1 MKNFRENEIIKLTVS
16 QFAKLHNVNK
26 RTLHYYDE
34 IGIFSPDYKGD
45 NGYRYYDYMQGIDF
59 EYIKMLKELNMG
71 LDEIKK
77 YIDNPNEED
86 FKEIAEV
93 KIKEIDQEIRTLNR
107 RREVL
112 EDKLNKLNKCDDLRK
127 KNSVKV
133 IECEEQK
140 FFYTPFKFEDD
151 DLKQLISHIKDV
163 WTVDEYCKGIGS
175 FISVDKIQMGE
186 FEEYDGLFI
195 EMLEDMESKNTK
207 NTIIKPKGKY
217 ICAYHMGDWD
227 TLPDFYGEI
236 VKYAEENNLTLVGY
250 SFEIGMNDFAIS
262 DMEDYITQIMIRV
275 EENNINSVK

>member
-45 NGYRYYDYMQGIDF
+45 NGYRYYDYMQGVDF

-71 LDEIKK
+71 LDEIKR

-93 KIKEIDQEIRTLNR
+93 KIKEINQEIKLLNR
-107 RREVL
+107 RKEVL
-112 EDKLNKLNKCDDLRK
+112 EDKLQKLSKCDEVRN
-127 KNSVKV
+127 KNYIKV
-133 IECEEQK
+133 VECEEEK

-175 FISVDKIQMGE
+175 FVSVEKIQRGE

-195 EMLEDMESKNTK
+195 EMLDDIDSK

-227 TLPDFYGEI
+227 TLPKFYGEI
-236 VKYAEENNLTLVGY
+236 VEYAEENNLTLVGY

-262 DMEDYITQIMIRV
+262 DMKDYITQIMIRV

>member
-45 NGYRYYDYMQGIDF
+45 NGYRYYDYMQGVDF

-77 YIDNPNEED
+77 YIDSPNEED
-86 FKEIAEV
+86 FKEIADV
-93 KIKEIDQEIRTLNR
+93 KIKEIDREIRTLNR

-112 EDKLNKLNKCDDLRK
+112 ENKLNKLNKCDEVRK
-127 KNSVKV
+127 KNSIKV
-133 IECEEQK
+133 IDCEEQK
-140 FFYTPFKFEDD
+140 FFFTPFKFEDD
-151 DLKQLISHIKDV
+151 DLKQLIAHIKDV

-175 FISVDKIQMGE
+175 FVSVDKIKRGE

-227 TLPDFYGEI
+227 TLPNFYGEI

>member
-45 NGYRYYDYMQGIDF
+45 NGYRYYDYMQGVDF

-71 LDEIKK
+71 LDEIKR

-93 KIKEIDQEIRTLNR
+93 KIKEINQEIKLLNR
-107 RREVL
+107 RKEVL
-112 EDKLNKLNKCDDLRK
+112 EDKLQKLSKCDEARN
-127 KNSVKV
+127 KNYIKV
-133 IECEEQK
+133 VECEEEK

-163 WTVDEYCKGIGS
+163 WAVDEYCKGIGS
-175 FISVDKIQMGE
+175 FISVDKIQRGE

-195 EMLEDMESKNTK
+195 EMLDDMESKNTK

-227 TLPDFYGEI
+227 TLPDFYDEI

>member
-34 IGIFSPDYKGD
+34 IGIFSPDYKGE
-45 NGYRYYDYMQGIDF
+45 NGYRYYDYMQGVDF

-71 LDEIKK
+71 LDEIKR

-93 KIKEIDQEIRTLNR
+93 KIKEINQEIKLLNR
-107 RREVL
+107 RKEVL
-112 EDKLNKLNKCDDLRK
+112 EDKLQKLSKCDEVRN
-127 KNSVKV
+127 KNYIKV
-133 IECEEQK
+133 VECEEEK

-175 FISVDKIQMGE
+175 FVSVEKIQRGE

-195 EMLEDMESKNTK
+195 EMLDDIDSDNM
-207 NTIIKPKGKY
+207 IIKPKGKY

-227 TLPDFYGEI
+227 TLPDFYDEI

>member
-45 NGYRYYDYMQGIDF
+45 NGYRYYDYMQGVDF

-71 LDEIKK
+71 LDEIKR

-86 FKEIAEV
+86 FKEIAEI

-175 FISVDKIQMGE
+175 FISVDKIQRGE

-195 EMLEDMESKNTK
+195 EMLDDMESKNTK

-227 TLPDFYGEI
+227 TLPDFYDEI

>member
-45 NGYRYYDYMQGIDF
+45 NGYRYYDYMQGVDF

-71 LDEIKK
+71 LDEIKR

-93 KIKEIDQEIRTLNR
+93 KIKEINQEIKLLNR
-107 RREVL
+107 RKEVL
-112 EDKLNKLNKCDDLRK
+112 EDKLQKLSKCDEVRN
-127 KNSVKV
+127 KNYIKV
-133 IECEEQK
+133 VECEEEK

-175 FISVDKIQMGE
+175 FVSVEKIQRGE

-262 DMEDYITQIMIRV
+262 DMKDYITQIMIRV

>member
-45 NGYRYYDYMQGIDF
+45 NGYRYYDYMQGVDF

-71 LDEIKK
+71 LDEIKR

-86 FKEIAEV
+86 FKEIADV
-93 KIKEIDQEIRTLNR
+93 KIKEINQEIRTLNR
-107 RREVL
+107 RKEVL
-112 EDKLNKLNKCDDLRK
+112 EDKLQKLSKCDEARN
-127 KNSVKV
+127 KNYIKV
-133 IECEEQK
+133 VECEEEK

-175 FISVDKIQMGE
+175 FISVDKIQRGE

-195 EMLEDMESKNTK
+195 EMLDDMESKNTK

-227 TLPDFYGEI
+227 TLPDFYDEI

>member
-34 IGIFSPDYKGD
+34 IGIFSPDYKGE
-45 NGYRYYDYMQGIDF
+45 NGYRYYDYMQGVDF

-71 LDEIKK
+71 LDEIKR

-93 KIKEIDQEIRTLNR
+93 KIKEIDQEIKLLNR
-107 RREVL
+107 RKEVL
-112 EDKLNKLNKCDDLRK
+112 EDKLQKLSKCDEVRN
-127 KNSVKV
+127 KNYIKV
-133 IECEEQK
+133 VECEEEK

-175 FISVDKIQMGE
+175 FVSVEKIQRGE

-195 EMLEDMESKNTK
+195 EMLDDIDSDNM
-207 NTIIKPKGKY
+207 IIKPKGKY

-227 TLPDFYGEI
+227 TLPDFYDEI

>member
-34 IGIFSPDYKGD
+34 IGIFSPDYKGE
-45 NGYRYYDYMQGIDF
+45 NGYRYYDYMQGVDF

-77 YIDNPNEED
+77 YIDSPNEED
-86 FKEIAEV
+86 FKEIADV
-93 KIKEIDQEIRTLNR
+93 KIKEIDREIRTLNR

-112 EDKLNKLNKCDDLRK
+112 EDKLNKLNKCDEVRK
-127 KNSVKV
+127 KNSIKV
-133 IECEEQK
+133 IDCEEQK
-140 FFYTPFKFEDD
+140 FFFTPFKFEDD
-151 DLKQLISHIKDV
+151 DLKQLIADIKDV

-175 FISVDKIQMGE
+175 FVSVDKIKRGE

-227 TLPDFYGEI
+227 TLPNFYGEI

>member
-34 IGIFSPDYKGD
+34 IGIFSPDYKGE
-45 NGYRYYDYMQGIDF
+45 NGYRYYDYMQGVDF

-71 LDEIKK
+71 LDEIKR

-86 FKEIAEV
+86 FKEVAEV
-93 KIKEIDQEIRTLNR
+93 KIKEINQEIKLLNR
-107 RREVL
+107 RKEVL
-112 EDKLNKLNKCDDLRK
+112 EDKLQKLSKCDEVRN
-127 KNSVKV
+127 KNYIKV
-133 IECEEQK
+133 VECEEEK

-175 FISVDKIQMGE
+175 FVSVEKIQRGE

-195 EMLEDMESKNTK
+195 EMLDDIDSDNM
-207 NTIIKPKGKY
+207 IIKPKGKY

-227 TLPDFYGEI
+227 TLPDFYDEI

-262 DMEDYITQIMIRV
+262 DMKDYITQIMIRV

>member
-45 NGYRYYDYMQGIDF
+45 NGYRYYDYMQGVDF

-71 LDEIKK
+71 LDEIKR

-93 KIKEIDQEIRTLNR
+93 KIKEINQEIKLLNR
-107 RREVL
+107 RKEVL
-112 EDKLNKLNKCDDLRK
+112 EDKLQKLSKCDEVRN
-127 KNSVKV
+127 KNYIKV
-133 IECEEQK
+133 VECEEEK

-175 FISVDKIQMGE
+175 FISVDKIQRGE

-195 EMLEDMESKNTK
+195 EMLDDMESKNTK

-227 TLPDFYGEI
+227 TLPDFYDEI

>member
-34 IGIFSPDYKGD
+34 IGIFSPDYKGE
-45 NGYRYYDYMQGIDF
+45 NGYRYYDYMQGVDF

-93 KIKEIDQEIRTLNR
+93 KIKEINQEIKLLNR
-107 RREVL
+107 RKEVL
-112 EDKLNKLNKCDDLRK
+112 EDKLQKLSKCDEVRN
-127 KNSVKV
+127 KNYIKV
-133 IECEEQK
+133 VECEEEK

-175 FISVDKIQMGE
+175 FVSVEKIQRGE

-195 EMLEDMESKNTK
+195 EMLDDIDSDNM
-207 NTIIKPKGKY
+207 IIKPKGKY

-227 TLPDFYGEI
+227 TLPKFYGEI
-236 VKYAEENNLTLVGY
+236 VEYAEENNLTLVGY

-262 DMEDYITQIMIRV
+262 DMKDYITQIMIRV

>member
-45 NGYRYYDYMQGIDF
+45 NGYRYYDYMQGVDF

-71 LDEIKK
+71 LDEIKR

-93 KIKEIDQEIRTLNR
+93 KIKEINQEIKLLNR
-107 RREVL
+107 RKEVL
-112 EDKLNKLNKCDDLRK
+112 EDKLQKLSKCDEVRN
-127 KNSVKV
+127 KNYIKV
-133 IECEEQK
+133 VECEEEK

-175 FISVDKIQMGE
+175 FISVDKIQRGE

-195 EMLEDMESKNTK
+195 EMLDDMESKNTK

-262 DMEDYITQIMIRV
+262 DMKDYITQIMIRV

>member
-34 IGIFSPDYKGD
+34 IGIFSPDYKGE
-45 NGYRYYDYMQGIDF
+45 NGYRYYDYMQGVDF

-93 KIKEIDQEIRTLNR
+93 KIKEINQEIKLLNR
-107 RREVL
+107 RKEVL
-112 EDKLNKLNKCDDLRK
+112 EDKLQKLSKCDEVRN
-127 KNSVKV
+127 KNYIKV
-133 IECEEQK
+133 VECEEEK

-175 FISVDKIQMGE
+175 FISVDKIQRGE

-217 ICAYHMGDWD
+217 ICAYHMGNWD
-227 TLPDFYGEI
+227 TLPDFYDEI

-262 DMEDYITQIMIRV
+262 DMKDYITQIMIRV

>member
-45 NGYRYYDYMQGIDF
+45 NGYRYYDYMQGVDF

-86 FKEIAEV
+86 FKKIAEV
-93 KIKEIDQEIRTLNR
+93 KIKEIDQEIMTLNR

-112 EDKLNKLNKCDDLRK
+112 EDKLNKLNKCDEVRK
-127 KNSVKV
+127 KNSIKV
-133 IECEEQK
+133 IDCEEQK

-175 FISVDKIQMGE
+175 FVSVEKIQRGE

-195 EMLEDMESKNTK
+195 EMLDDIDSK
-207 NTIIKPKGKY
+207 NTIIKLKGKY

-236 VKYAEENNLTLVGY
+236 VEYAEENNLTLVGY

-262 DMEDYITQIMIRV
+262 DMGDYITQIMIRV

>member
-34 IGIFSPDYKGD
+34 IGIFSPDYKGE
-45 NGYRYYDYMQGIDF
+45 NGYRYYDYMQGVDF

-71 LDEIKK
+71 LDEIKR

-175 FISVDKIQMGE
+175 FISVDKIQRGE

-195 EMLEDMESKNTK
+195 EMLDDMESKNTK

-227 TLPDFYGEI
+227 TLPDFYDEI
-236 VKYAEENNLTLVGY
+236 VEYAEENNLTLVGY

>member
-45 NGYRYYDYMQGIDF
+45 NGYRYYDYMQGVDF

-71 LDEIKK
+71 LDEIKR

-93 KIKEIDQEIRTLNR
+93 KIKEINQEIKLLNR
-107 RREVL
+107 RKEVL
-112 EDKLNKLNKCDDLRK
+112 EDKLQKLSKCDEVRN
-127 KNSVKV
+127 KNYIKV
-133 IECEEQK
+133 VECEEEK

-175 FISVDKIQMGE
+175 FVSVEKIQRGE

-195 EMLEDMESKNTK
+195 EMLDDINSD

-227 TLPDFYGEI
+227 TLPKFYGEI
-236 VKYAEENNLTLVGY
+236 LEYAEENNLTLVGY

-262 DMEDYITQIMIRV
+262 DMKDYITQIMIRV

>member
-45 NGYRYYDYMQGIDF
+45 NGYRYYDYMQGVDF

-93 KIKEIDQEIRTLNR
+93 KIKEINQEIKLLNR
-107 RREVL
+107 RKEVL
-112 EDKLNKLNKCDDLRK
+112 EDKLQKLSKCDEVRN
-127 KNSVKV
+127 KNYIKV
-133 IECEEQK
+133 VECEEEK

-175 FISVDKIQMGE
+175 FVSVEKIQRGE

-195 EMLEDMESKNTK
+195 EMLDDIDSK

-227 TLPDFYGEI
+227 TLPKFYGEI
-236 VKYAEENNLTLVGY
+236 VEYAEENNLTLVGY

>member
-45 NGYRYYDYMQGIDF
+45 NGYRYYDYMQGVDF

-86 FKEIAEV
+86 FKKIAEV
-93 KIKEIDQEIRTLNR
+93 KIKEINQEIKLLNR
-107 RREVL
+107 RKEVL
-112 EDKLNKLNKCDDLRK
+112 EDKLQKLSKCDEARN
-127 KNSVKV
+127 KNYIKV
-133 IECEEQK
+133 VECEEEK

-175 FISVDKIQMGE
+175 FISVDKIQRGE

-195 EMLEDMESKNTK
+195 EMLDDMESKNTK

-227 TLPDFYGEI
+227 TLPDFYDEI

>member
-34 IGIFSPDYKGD
+34 IGIFSPDYKGE
-45 NGYRYYDYMQGIDF
+45 NGYRYYDYMQGVDF

-77 YIDNPNEED
+77 YIDSPNEED

-93 KIKEIDQEIRTLNR
+93 KIKEIDQEIKLLNR

-112 EDKLNKLNKCDDLRK
+112 EDKLNKLNKCDEVRK
-127 KNSVKV
+127 KNSIKV
-133 IECEEQK
+133 IDCEEQK
-140 FFYTPFKFEDD
+140 FFFTPFKFEDD
-151 DLKQLISHIKDV
+151 DLKQLIAHIKDV

-175 FISVDKIQMGE
+175 FVSVDKIKRGE

-227 TLPDFYGEI
+227 TLPNFYGEI

>member
-34 IGIFSPDYKGD
+34 IGIFSPDYKGE
-45 NGYRYYDYMQGIDF
+45 NGYRYYDYMQGVDF

-77 YIDNPNEED
+77 YIDSPNEEN
-86 FKEIAEV
+86 FKEIADA
-93 KIKEIDQEIRTLNR
+93 KINEIDREIRTLNR

-112 EDKLNKLNKCDDLRK
+112 EDKLNKLNKCDEVRK
-127 KNSVKV
+127 KNSIKV
-133 IECEEQK
+133 IDCEEQK
-140 FFYTPFKFEDD
+140 FFFTPFKFEDD
-151 DLKQLISHIKDV
+151 DLKQLIAHIKDV

-175 FISVDKIQMGE
+175 FVSVDKIKRGE

-207 NTIIKPKGKY
+207 NTIIKLKGKY

-227 TLPDFYGEI
+227 TLPNFYGEI

-262 DMEDYITQIMIRV
+262 DMKDYITQIMIRV

>member
-45 NGYRYYDYMQGIDF
+45 NGYRYYDYMQGVDF

-86 FKEIAEV
+86 FKEIADV
-93 KIKEIDQEIRTLNR
+93 KIKEIDQEIKLLNR
-107 RREVL
+107 RKEVL
-112 EDKLNKLNKCDDLRK
+112 DDKLQKLNKCDEVRK
-127 KNSVKV
+127 KNNIKV
-133 IECEEQK
+133 VECEEEK

-175 FISVDKIQMGE
+175 FVSVEKIQRGE

-195 EMLEDMESKNTK
+195 EMLDDINSD

-227 TLPDFYGEI
+227 KLPDFYGEI

-262 DMEDYITQIMIRV
+262 DMKDYITQIMIRV

>member
-34 IGIFSPDYKGD
+34 IGIFSPDYKGE
-45 NGYRYYDYMQGIDF
+45 NGYRYYDYMQGVDF

-93 KIKEIDQEIRTLNR
+93 KIKEIDQEIKLLNR

-112 EDKLNKLNKCDDLRK
+112 EDKLNKLNKCDEVRK
-127 KNSVKV
+127 KNSIKV
-133 IECEEQK
+133 IDCEEQK
-140 FFYTPFKFEDD
+140 FFFTPFKFKDD
-151 DLKQLISHIKDV
+151 DLKQLIAHIKDV

-175 FISVDKIQMGE
+175 FVSVDKIKRGE

-207 NTIIKPKGKY
+207 NTIIKQKGKY

-227 TLPDFYGEI
+227 TLPNFYGEI

-262 DMEDYITQIMIRV
+262 DMGDYITQIMIRV

>member
-34 IGIFSPDYKGD
+34 IGIFSPDYKGE
-45 NGYRYYDYMQGIDF
+45 NGYRYYDYMQGVDF

-71 LDEIKK
+71 LDEIKR

-140 FFYTPFKFEDD
+140 FFYTSFKFEDD

-175 FISVDKIQMGE
+175 FISVDKIQRGE

-195 EMLEDMESKNTK
+195 EMLDDMESKNTK

-227 TLPDFYGEI
+227 TLPNFYGEI

>member
-45 NGYRYYDYMQGIDF
+45 NGYRYYDYMQGVDF

-71 LDEIKK
+71 LDEIKR

-93 KIKEIDQEIRTLNR
+93 KIKEINQEIKLLNR
-107 RREVL
+107 RKEVL
-112 EDKLNKLNKCDDLRK
+112 EDKLNKLNKCDDVRK

-140 FFYTPFKFEDD
+140 FFYTPFKFEDE

-175 FISVDKIQMGE
+175 FVSVEKIQRGE

-195 EMLEDMESKNTK
+195 EMLDDIDSDNM
-207 NTIIKPKGKY
+207 IIKPKGKY

-227 TLPDFYGEI
+227 TLPDFYDEI

-262 DMEDYITQIMIRV
+262 DMKDYITQIMIRV

>member
-45 NGYRYYDYMQGIDF
+45 NGYRYYDYMQGVDF

-77 YIDNPNEED
+77 YIDSPNEED
-86 FKEIAEV
+86 FKEIADV
-93 KIKEIDQEIRTLNR
+93 KIKEIDREIRILNR

-112 EDKLNKLNKCDDLRK
+112 EDKLNKLNKCDEVRK
-127 KNSVKV
+127 KNSIKV
-133 IECEEQK
+133 IDCEEQK
-140 FFYTPFKFEDD
+140 FFFTPFKFEDD
-151 DLKQLISHIKDV
+151 DLKQLITHIKDV

-175 FISVDKIQMGE
+175 FVSVDKIKRGE

-227 TLPDFYGEI
+227 TLPNFYGEI
-236 VKYAEENNLTLVGY
+236 VKYAEGNNLTLVGY

>member
-34 IGIFSPDYKGD
+34 IGIFSPDYKGE
-45 NGYRYYDYMQGIDF
+45 NGYRYYDYMQGVDF

-71 LDEIKK
+71 LDEIKR

-112 EDKLNKLNKCDDLRK
+112 EDKLQKLSKCDEVRN
-127 KNSVKV
+127 KNYIKV
-133 IECEEQK
+133 VECEEEK

-175 FISVDKIQMGE
+175 FISVDKIQRGE

-195 EMLEDMESKNTK
+195 EMLDDMESKNTK

-227 TLPDFYGEI
+227 TLPDFYDEI

-275 EENNINSVK
+275 E

>member
-45 NGYRYYDYMQGIDF
+45 NGYRYYDYMQGVDF

-93 KIKEIDQEIRTLNR
+93 KIKEIDQEIKLLNR
-107 RREVL
+107 RKEVL
-112 EDKLNKLNKCDDLRK
+112 DDKLQKLNKCDEVRK
-127 KNSVKV
+127 KNNIKV
-133 IECEEQK
+133 VECEEEK

-175 FISVDKIQMGE
+175 FVSVEKIQRGE

-195 EMLEDMESKNTK
+195 EMLDDIDSK

-227 TLPDFYGEI
+227 TLPDFYDEI

>member
-26 RTLHYYDE
+26 RILHYYDE
-34 IGIFSPDYKGD
+34 IGIFSPDYKGE
-45 NGYRYYDYMQGIDF
+45 NGYRYYDYMQGVDF

-71 LDEIKK
+71 LDEIKR

-175 FISVDKIQMGE
+175 FISVDKIQRGE

-195 EMLEDMESKNTK
+195 EMLDDMESKNTK

-227 TLPDFYGEI
+227 TLPDFYDEI
-236 VKYAEENNLTLVGY
+236 VEYAEENNLTLVGY

>member
-45 NGYRYYDYMQGIDF
+45 NGYRYYDYMQGVDF

-77 YIDNPNEED
+77 YIDSPNEED
-86 FKEIAEV
+86 FKEIADV
-93 KIKEIDQEIRTLNR
+93 KIKEIDREIRILNR

-112 EDKLNKLNKCDDLRK
+112 EDKLNKLNKCDEVRK
-127 KNSVKV
+127 KNSIKV
-133 IECEEQK
+133 IDCEEQK
-140 FFYTPFKFEDD
+140 FFFTPFKFEDD
-151 DLKQLISHIKDV
+151 DLKQLIAHIKDV

-175 FISVDKIQMGE
+175 FVSVDKIKRGE

-227 TLPDFYGEI
+227 TLPNFYGEI

-262 DMEDYITQIMIRV
+262 DMKDYITQIMIRV

>member
-45 NGYRYYDYMQGIDF
+45 NGYRYYDYMQGVDF

-71 LDEIKK
+71 LDEIKR

-86 FKEIAEV
+86 FKEIADV

-112 EDKLNKLNKCDDLRK
+112 EDKLKKLNKCDDVRK

-175 FISVDKIQMGE
+175 FVSVEKIQRGE

-195 EMLEDMESKNTK
+195 EMLDDIDSK

-227 TLPDFYGEI
+227 TLPKFYGEI
-236 VKYAEENNLTLVGY
+236 VEYAEENNLTLVGY

>member
-34 IGIFSPDYKGD
+34 IGIFSPDYKGE
-45 NGYRYYDYMQGIDF
+45 NGYRYYDYMQGVDF

-71 LDEIKK
+71 LDEIKR

-93 KIKEIDQEIRTLNR
+93 KIKEINQEIKLLNR
-107 RREVL
+107 RKEVL
-112 EDKLNKLNKCDDLRK
+112 EDKLQKLSKCDEVRN
-127 KNSVKV
+127 KNYIKV
-133 IECEEQK
+133 VECEEEK

-175 FISVDKIQMGE
+175 FVSVEKIQRGE

-195 EMLEDMESKNTK
+195 EMLDDIDSDNM
-207 NTIIKPKGKY
+207 IIKPKGKY

-250 SFEIGMNDFAIS
+250 SFEIGMNDLAIS
-262 DMEDYITQIMIRV
+262 DMKDYITQIMIRV

>member
-45 NGYRYYDYMQGIDF
+45 NGYRYYDYMQGVDF

-77 YIDNPNEED
+77 YIDNPNEDD

-93 KIKEIDQEIRTLNR
+93 KIKEIDQEIMTLNR

-112 EDKLNKLNKCDDLRK
+112 EDKLNKLNKCDEVRK
-127 KNSVKV
+127 KNSIKV
-133 IECEEQK
+133 IDCEEQK

-175 FISVDKIQMGE
+175 FVSVEKIQRGE

-195 EMLEDMESKNTK
+195 EMLDDIDSK
-207 NTIIKPKGKY
+207 NTIIKLKGKY

-236 VKYAEENNLTLVGY
+236 VEYAEENNLTLVGY

-262 DMEDYITQIMIRV
+262 DMGDYITQIMIRV

>member
-34 IGIFSPDYKGD
+34 IGIFSPDYKGE
-45 NGYRYYDYMQGIDF
+45 NGYRYYDYMQGVDF

-71 LDEIKK
+71 LDEIKR

-86 FKEIAEV
+86 FKEIAEI

-175 FISVDKIQMGE
+175 FISVDKIQRGE

-195 EMLEDMESKNTK
+195 EMLDDMESKNTK

-227 TLPDFYGEI
+227 TLPDFYDEI

>member
-34 IGIFSPDYKGD
+34 IGIFSPDYKGE
-45 NGYRYYDYMQGIDF
+45 NGYRYYDYMQGVDF

-77 YIDNPNEED
+77 YIDSPNEED
-86 FKEIAEV
+86 FKEIADV
-93 KIKEIDQEIRTLNR
+93 KIKEIDREIRILNR

-112 EDKLNKLNKCDDLRK
+112 EDKLNKLNKCDEVRK
-127 KNSVKV
+127 KNSIKV
-133 IECEEQK
+133 IDCEEQK
-140 FFYTPFKFEDD
+140 FFFTPFKFEDD
-151 DLKQLISHIKDV
+151 DLKQLITHIKDV

-175 FISVDKIQMGE
+175 FVSVDKIKRGE

-227 TLPDFYGEI
+227 TLPDFYSEI

>member
-175 FISVDKIQMGE
+175 FVSVEKIQRGE

-195 EMLEDMESKNTK
+195 EMLDDIDSK

-227 TLPDFYGEI
+227 TLPDFYDEI

>member
-45 NGYRYYDYMQGIDF
+45 NGYRYYDYMQGVDF

-77 YIDNPNEED
+77 YIDSPNEED
-86 FKEIAEV
+86 LKEIADV
-93 KIKEIDQEIRTLNR
+93 KIKEIDREIRTLNR

-112 EDKLNKLNKCDDLRK
+112 EDKLNKLNKCDEVRK
-127 KNSVKV
+127 KNSIKV
-133 IECEEQK
+133 IDCEEQK
-140 FFYTPFKFEDD
+140 FFFTPFKFEDD
-151 DLKQLISHIKDV
+151 DLKQLIAHIKDV

-175 FISVDKIQMGE
+175 FVSVDKIKRGE

-195 EMLEDMESKNTK
+195 EMLEDIESKNTK

-227 TLPDFYGEI
+227 TLPNFYGEI

>member
-34 IGIFSPDYKGD
+34 IGIFSPDYKGE
-45 NGYRYYDYMQGIDF
+45 NGYRYYDYMQGVDF

-71 LDEIKK
+71 LDEIKR

-112 EDKLNKLNKCDDLRK
+112 EDKLKKINKCDDVRK

-175 FISVDKIQMGE
+175 FVSVEKIQRGE

-195 EMLEDMESKNTK
+195 EMLDDIDSDNM
-207 NTIIKPKGKY
+207 IIKPKGKY

-262 DMEDYITQIMIRV
+262 DMKDYITQIMIRV